1 MQRNQ
6 PAQGHDLRKDTDGEM
21 RDGPHH
27 LRMVVLSVAA
37 SLAAILITT
46 TLLTG
51 GLARYTVEQMI
62 LREARLTA
70 DFLNSIVRVEEAENY
85 FAGNGNAPGDVK
97 EFVAH
102 LGRMPDVFRAN
113 VYSQQGRILWSTDK
127 SLFGRSFPNNE
138 ELAAALRGELHPE
151 LSLMAGNDKSEH
163 DGVDKEMPAPSTEF
177 IEYYIPIQNR
187 DGTAIVGAVEIY
199 KSSAGLSATLGH
211 VRMMAWLGALAATAI
226 LFTALLVIVIY
237 SGRILRRQEA
247 RLIEAERLAVVG
259 DMASAVAHGLRNPLA
274 AIRSCAELTVEDDI
288 PAASR
293 QSIQAIIDQVDRLE
307 GWIRSFL
314 VRNEHERATIEIGAR
329 LDLVAGRALDNFAPQ
344 MARRGIALRRSGSSA
359 LSVAAGSAEVEQVL
373 NTLLSNA
380 VEAMRDGGTLEVG
393 CTANARNSAEVTIR
407 DTGPGLSFEA
417 EVALFTAFRT
427 TKASGLGVGLALG
440 RRIAERL
447 GGQLDIRNRAD
458 GISGVEA
465 RLILPLR
472 R

>member
-1 MQRNQ
+1 
-6 PAQGHDLRKDTDGEM
+6 M

-62 LREARLTA
+62 LREARLSA
-70 DFLNSIVRVEEAENY
+70 DFLNSVVRVEEAENY

-113 VYSQQGRILWSTDK
+113 VYSQQGKILWSTDK
-127 SLFGRSFPNNE
+127 ALVGRFFPDNA

-151 LSLMAGNDKSEH
+151 LNLMAGDVKSEH
-163 DGVDKEMPAPSTEF
+163 DGLDAELPAPSTEF
-177 IEYYIPIQNR
+177 IEYYIPIQSR
-187 DGTAIVGAVEIY
+187 DGTGIVGAVEIY
-199 KSSAGLSATLGH
+199 KSSAGLSATLAH

-226 LFTALLVIVIY
+226 LFAALLAIVIY
-237 SGRILRRQEA
+237 SGRILRRQET

-259 DMASAVAHGLRNPLA
+259 EMASAVAHGLRNPLA

-288 PAASR
+288 PPASR
-293 QSIQAIIDQVDRLE
+293 QSVQAIMDQVDRLE

-314 VRNEHERATIEIGAR
+314 VRSEQERGSTEAGAR
-329 LDLVAGRALDNFAPQ
+329 LDLVTARALDNFAPQ
-344 MARRGIALRRSGSSA
+344 MARRGITLRRQGLPV

-380 VEAMRDGGTLEVG
+380 VEAMREGGTLEVACATG
-393 CTANARNSAEVTIR
+393 PRQRAEVTIR
-407 DTGPGLSFEA
+407 DTGPGLSSEA
-417 EVALFTAFRT
+417 EATLFTAFRT

-458 GISGVEA
+458 GVSGVEA

-472 R
+472 S

>member
-1 MQRNQ
+1 MNRQ
-6 PAQGHDLRKDTDGEM
+6 QGMIRAM
-21 RDGPHH
+21 RESPHH

-62 LREARLTA
+62 LREARLSA
-70 DFLNSIVRVEEAENY
+70 DFLNSVVRVEEAENY

-113 VYSQQGRILWSTDK
+113 VYSQQGKILWSTDK
-127 SLFGRSFPNNE
+127 SLVGRSFPDND

-151 LSLMAGNDKSEH
+151 LNLMEGDRKTEH
-163 DGVDKEMPAPSTEF
+163 DGLDKELPAPSTEF
-177 IEYYIPIQNR
+177 IEYYIPIQNG
-187 DGTAIVGAVEIY
+187 DGTGIVGAVEIY
-199 KSSAGLSATLGH
+199 KSSAGLSATLAH

-226 LFTALLVIVIY
+226 LFAALLAIVIY
-237 SGRILRRQEA
+237 SSRILHRQEL

-259 DMASAVAHGLRNPLA
+259 EMASAVAHGLRNPLA

-288 PAASR
+288 PSASR
-293 QSIQAIIDQVDRLE
+293 QSVQAIIDQVDRLE

-314 VRNEHERATIEIGAR
+314 VRSEQERSNTEGAAR
-329 LDLVAGRALDNFAPQ
+329 LDLVTARALDNFAPQ
-344 MARRGIALRRSGSSA
+344 LARRGITLHRQALPT

-393 CTANARNSAEVTIR
+393 CSAGPRHRAEVMIR
-407 DTGPGLSFEA
+407 DTGPGLSAEA
-417 EVALFTAFRT
+417 EASLFTAFRT
-427 TKASGLGVGLALG
+427 SKASGLGVGLALG

-458 GISGVEA
+458 GVSGVEA

-472 R
+472 S